1 MPPRQAN
8 GIDAH
13 KPAAVEVQKR
23 LKPTHNKI
31 KEPPAALE
39 TTGGHV
45 FCTRGMPISR
55 VRKSSE
61 PRHRARPAA
70 LVVVPCLALG
80 PGCLAFLS
88 HEAARPVPGV
98 QHD

>member
-8 GIDAH
+8 GIDAD

-31 KEPPAALE
+31 KNPRPRWKRP
-39 TTGGHV
+39 GRHV
-45 FCTRGMPISR
+45 FCARGMPISR

-70 LVVVPCLALG
+70 FVVVPCLALG
-80 PGCLAFLS
+80 SGCLAFLS
-88 HEAARPVPGV
+88 REAAAAGRPT
-98 QHD
+98 